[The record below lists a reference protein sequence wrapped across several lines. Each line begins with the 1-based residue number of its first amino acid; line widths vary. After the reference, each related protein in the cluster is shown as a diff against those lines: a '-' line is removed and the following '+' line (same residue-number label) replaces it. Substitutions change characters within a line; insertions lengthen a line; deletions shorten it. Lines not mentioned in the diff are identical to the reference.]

1 MFIVQGHGWGLPNN
15 GKERGECDKRSKA
28 CWMGLMQ
35 VDCGTAGMRMS
46 ITMHKHAWA
55 SRAESQ
61 HAWVM
66 WWGWGSWY
74 VMVGALCRVQ
84 EARHTYCERSKGLA
98 SYDHVWHT

>member
-1 MFIVQGHGWGLPNN
+1 MIGTQVHGWGLPNN
-15 GKERGECDKRSKA
+15 VKERGEWDKGSKA

-35 VDCGTAGMRMS
+35 VDCGTAGTRMS
-46 ITMHKHAWA
+46 STMHKHAWA

-74 VMVGALCRVQ
+74 VMVGALCRVLL
-84 EARHTYCERSKGLA
+84 ARHACCKLHNGLA
-98 SYDHVWHT
+98 CYVRAWHT